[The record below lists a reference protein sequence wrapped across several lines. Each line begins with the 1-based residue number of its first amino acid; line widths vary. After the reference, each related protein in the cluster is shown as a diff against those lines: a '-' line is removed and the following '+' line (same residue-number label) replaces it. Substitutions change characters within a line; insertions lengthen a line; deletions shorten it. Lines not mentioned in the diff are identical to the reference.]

1 MNKNFSV
8 TNWDEIYNNK
18 VSAFNNKNKSI
29 NRWYPILEGFS
40 NKFVEIVIK
49 EQDKTPNLILD
60 PFAGGG
66 TTPLVAQINGIKCI
80 SFEVSPFMSQVCRA
94 KLRNDY
100 NSIELSEIIKKISLM
115 LEEPLKI
122 DFKIGYQTI
131 KKSKSLKKWL
141 FHKTALNSLL
151 SIRKSIDLISDSKYK
166 DLLYVTLGSITL
178 EFCNASRDGK
188 ALRYKTNWSKRRYRR
203 KEIYNKFL
211 NKCTEQLIPDIKEIE
226 EKNVI
231 NNEVSNLDYFR
242 FGDCRELINTIS
254 DETIDLLIT
263 SPPYLNSRDY
273 TDSHM
278 VELWLLGHIND
289 YNSLKK
295 LRESTVRS
303 HVQVRW
309 DSEKFPNSVEFE
321 QKFLE
326 IMSHKAKFWNRGIPG
341 MISGYFCDIEDILSN
356 LKPKIKKGG
365 KLYFNI
371 ANSSYFGVVI
381 ENDKILA
388 EIADNLGYKVLDI
401 RLARKI
407 KCSSQQQKTVGWLRE
422 SIVVLEN

>member
-1 MNKNFSV
+1 M
-8 TNWDEIYNNK
+8 
-18 VSAFNNKNKSI
+18 
-29 NRWYPILEGFS
+29 
-40 NKFVEIVIK
+40 
-49 EQDKTPNLILD
+49 
-60 PFAGGG
+60 
-66 TTPLVAQINGIKCI
+66 
-80 SFEVSPFMSQVCRA
+80 
-94 KLRNDY
+94 
-100 NSIELSEIIKKISLM
+100 
-115 LEEPLKI
+115 
-122 DFKIGYQTI
+122 
-131 KKSKSLKKWL
+131 
-141 FHKTALNSLL
+141 
-151 SIRKSIDLISDSKYK
+151 ISDSKYK